1 MFCGARPLKWR
12 VIMFFK
18 SKVYRK
24 SFLKSLLFVLPGVAL
39 TVIFVIY
46 PVINT
51 FWLSLNKWNGIGGA
65 PVTWVGLENYIKT
78 LTSAKFWNSMLNAL
92 YFTIGGFVVLMP
104 IAFGLALL
112 VTSKMRGTKFFK
124 AAYLMPVMLGTT
136 AVGLM
141 WTFLLNADYGVLAQF
156 LKFIGKP
163 EWIINWLATPTVNI
177 WCVVLVNEWMY
188 AGYNMLIFAAGIV
201 AIPDEVHDAALLDGC
216 TGLKKIIHITVPLCK
231 NMFMV
236 FSVLCI
242 TGCLKAFD
250 IVWAMTN
257 GGPMDSSATPA
268 ILLYTQGFQYKLMG
282 RSGAISI
289 ILLVLGLV
297 LSILLNK
304 VIFKQEDM

>member
-1 MFCGARPLKWR
+1 MFFTSSKYRKA
-12 VIMFFK
+12 FFK
-18 SKVYRK
+18 SM
-24 SFLKSLLFVLPGVAL
+24 LFVLPGVAI

-51 FWLSLNKWNGIGGA
+51 FWLSLNDWNGVATA
-65 PVTWVGLENYIKT
+65 PVTWVGLDNYIKVF
-78 LTSAKFWNSMLNAL
+78 TSEKFWNSMLNAL
-92 YFTIGGFVVLMP
+92 YFMIGGFVVLMP
-104 IAFGLALL
+104 IAFGMALL
-112 VTSKMRGTKFFK
+112 VTSKIKFTKFFK
-124 AAYLMPVMLGTT
+124 ASYLMPVMLGTT

-141 WTFLLNADYGVLAQF
+141 WTFMLNSDFGIFAQF
-156 LKFIGKP
+156 LRAIGL
-163 EWIINWLATPTVNI
+163 ENLVINWLATPTVNI

-201 AIPDEVHDAALLDGC
+201 AIPEDVHDAALLDGC
-216 TGLKKIIHITVPLCK
+216 TGLKKIIYIIVPLCK

-236 FSVLCI
+236 FSVLCV

-268 ILLYTQGFQYKLMG
+268 VLLYTQGFQYKLMG
-282 RSGAISI
+282 RSSAIGI

-297 LSILLNK
+297 LSVFLNN
-304 VIFKQEDM
+304 VIFKQDKDL